1 MFHEIMGRYVIPM
14 QRLQNPKIGPPES
27 LGYLLYK
34 YLQVVN
40 VIKKTIISVV
50 VHFLVRRLKCLYE

>member
-1 MFHEIMGRYVIPM
+1 MFHEILGRYVIPM

-27 LGYLLYK
+27 LGYLLNK

-40 VIKKTIISVV
+40 VIKKHIS
-50 VHFLVRRLKCLYE
+50 